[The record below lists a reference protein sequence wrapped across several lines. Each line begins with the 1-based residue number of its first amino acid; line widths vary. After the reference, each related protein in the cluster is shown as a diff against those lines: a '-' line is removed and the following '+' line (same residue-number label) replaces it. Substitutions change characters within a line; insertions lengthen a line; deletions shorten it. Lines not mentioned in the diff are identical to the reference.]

1 MINIE
6 KQNILKKKQ
15 IKAEQFAPKPYALYA
30 NGEFIS
36 SFPSHKSAKKER
48 YFKQKEANQDML
60 DISYTV
66 KPYKF

>member
-1 MINIE
+1 MTE
-6 KQNILKKKQ
+6 KETLKKERKYL
-15 IKAEQFAPKPYALYA
+15 KAMQFAPKPYALYA
-30 NGEFIS
+30 NGQFIS

-66 KPYKF
+66 KPYIF

>member
-1 MINIE
+1 MTDRNKNEILRR
-6 KQNILKKKQ
+6 KQLKAK
-15 IKAEQFAPKPYALYA
+15 QFAAKPYALYA

>member
-1 MINIE
+1 MTDKE
-6 KQNILKKKQ
+6 QNILKRKQ

-30 NGEFIS
+30 IDEFIS

>member
-1 MINIE
+1 MTDKE
-6 KQNILKKKQ
+6 QNILKRKQ

-30 NGEFIS
+30 NDEFIS